1 VIKPSPFNNAA
12 TAKQILRQRKKKGT
26 LTAIYTLR
34 LVILLYSIYEAQRA
48 MFEPYR
54 IAAQGLKGVFNH
66 PFTPPAFAQFSKSF
80 DAGAELIED
89 ALKRRG
95 KPEWDISD
103 CDIDGERVPL
113 TIDTVVAA
121 PFGNLIHFNR
131 QTSQVSPKVLLVAPM
146 SGHFATLLR
155 GTVRGLIDQHDVY
168 VTDWTDMAMTPLQ
181 HGEFGLDDYIALMLR
196 FMRHLGPDIHV
207 IAVCQPAPI
216 ILSTIAVMAA
226 ESPEQAPK
234 SMTLM
239 GGPVDP
245 AAAQTVVTE
254 LADKR
259 SFSWFKNHC
268 ISRVPVFYPG
278 AGRQVYPGFL
288 QISAF
293 MAMNAGRHI
302 NAHIDMFRHL
312 VEGDGD
318 SAEAHRR
325 FYGEYLAVM
334 DIPAQFYLDT
344 IDRVF
349 QRRCIATGTMTWQ
362 GKKVDPAAITRTAL
376 LTIEGE
382 LDDISAPGQTYAAH
396 ALCTGL
402 RDDHKEH
409 YLQQQVG
416 HYGIFNGR
424 KWRQFILPKI
434 SGFIQKHT

>member
-1 VIKPSPFNNAA
+1 M
-12 TAKQILRQRKKKGT
+12 
-26 LTAIYTLR
+26 
-34 LVILLYSIYEAQRA
+34 LYSIYEAQRA

-66 PFTPPAFAQFSKSF
+66 PFTPPAFSHFSKTF

-95 KPEWDISD
+95 KPDWEIHD
-103 CDIDGERVPL
+103 CDIDGVRVPV
-113 TIDTVVAA
+113 TIDIAVET
-121 PFGNLIHFNR
+121 PFGNLVHFNR
-131 QTSQVSPKVLLVAPM
+131 QTQKADPKVLLVAPM

-155 GTVRGLIDQHDVY
+155 GTVRGLIDHHDVY
-168 VTDWTDMAMTPLQ
+168 VTDWADMAMTPLQ
-181 HGEFGLDDYIALMLR
+181 HGEFSLDDYIALMLR
-196 FMRHLGPDIHV
+196 FMRHLGPDLHV

-216 ILSTIAVMAA
+216 VLSTIAVLAA
-226 ESPEQAPK
+226 ESPDEAPRT
-234 SMTLM
+234 MTLM

-254 LADKR
+254 LAEKR
-259 SFSWFKNHC
+259 PYSWFKNNC
-268 ISRVPVFYPG
+268 ISRVPLFYPG

-312 VEGDGD
+312 VEGDGE
-318 SAEAHRR
+318 SADAHRR
-325 FYGEYLAVM
+325 FYDEYLAVM

-362 GKKVDPAAITRTAL
+362 GKKVDPAAITKTAL

-382 LDDISAPGQTYAAH
+382 MDDISAPGQTFAAH
-396 ALCTGL
+396 ALCSGL
-402 RDDHKEH
+402 AASAKEH
-409 YLQQQVG
+409 YLQKQVG

-424 KWRQFILPKI
+424 KWRQFILPRI
-434 SGFIQKHT
+434 STFIRQHTSL